1 MFFNDRIMVRIN
13 DEIMN
18 KIKAIMKS
26 DKKYESESMV
36 IRAAIIRLYN
46 KEVNKNG

>member
-1 MFFNDRIMVRIN
+1 MFFNDSFTLRIN

-36 IRAAIIRLYN
+36 IRAAVIRLYN
-46 KEVNKNG
+46 EEVNKNG